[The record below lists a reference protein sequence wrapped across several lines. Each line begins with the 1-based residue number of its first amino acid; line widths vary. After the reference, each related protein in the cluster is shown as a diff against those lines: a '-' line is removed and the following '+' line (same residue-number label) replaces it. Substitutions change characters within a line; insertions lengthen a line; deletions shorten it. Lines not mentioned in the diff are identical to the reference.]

1 MFPLMVFTKSEKHL
15 FKISRVTCTL
25 IEPSVSQ
32 VDCGLQFSAQSCREH
47 QLKI

>member
-25 IEPSVSQ
+25 IELSVSQ
-32 VDCGLQFSAQSCREH
+32 VDCGIA
-47 QLKI
+47 I